1 VNPYADTMV
10 EAAHAAYQAG
20 RPAEAEAAL
29 RLIACSTD
37 YVVHSLYFIG
47 HLCYLQSRLDDALFC
62 LSIAVGVAPNHSR
75 AQNDLGAVL
84 RALGRNT
91 EAVAHLEQA
100 IALDPELAHAY
111 GNLGTALLSLNR
123 PQEALI
129 WVQKSLHHAADKA
142 VAHSDLGSVLGR
154 LGRPREAIHQ
164 FDIALQFSPGWAQPL
179 YFRSLMRLSLGDM
192 PAAWADHEQRLA
204 MPEVMS
210 GLRPGVRP
218 LWRGE
223 PVGRLLLRAEQ
234 GMGDTIQFSRYVPMV
249 AALGIE
255 VILEVAKPLVPLL
268 SGLPGVH
275 AIIATG
281 EDLPAHDA
289 YCWLLS
295 LPFVFQTR
303 LDTIPATCPYLAAP
317 DAALALWEHRLGPKW
332 KRRIGIA
339 WSGSDLHA
347 ADSSRSIS
355 LAELWPV
362 LRRTEIE
369 FHVVQRGTRP
379 SDKPELER
387 LPGLVDHS
395 DDLADFTDTA
405 ALMSSMDLI
414 ISVDTA
420 PLHLAG
426 ALGRPVWAMLGF
438 SADWRWM
445 RNRTDSPWYPTM
457 RLFRQPVIGRWTE
470 LVADVSHA
478 LDRWQP

>member
-1 VNPYADTMV
+1 MNPYADTMV

-91 EAVAHLEQA
+91 EAVEHLEQA

-142 VAHSDLGSVLGR
+142 VAHCDLGSVLGR

-179 YFRSLMRLSLGDM
+179 YFRGLMRLSLGDM

-210 GLRPGVRP
+210 GLRPGARP

-223 PVGRLLLRAEQ
+223 PVSRLLLRAEQ
-234 GMGDTIQFSRYVPMV
+234 GLGDTIQFVRYVPMV
-249 AALGIE
+249 ASLGVE
-255 VILEVAKPLVPLL
+255 VILEVARPLIPLL
-268 SGLPGVH
+268 SNLPGVH
-275 AIIATG
+275 TIIATG
-281 EDLPAHDA
+281 DEPPAHDA
-289 YCWLLS
+289 YCWLMS
-295 LPFVFQTR
+295 LPFVFQTA
-303 LDTIPATCPYLAAP
+303 LDGIPAACPYLSAP
-317 DAALALWEHRLGPKW
+317 ASAIERWEGRLGPKW
-332 KRRIGIA
+332 KRRVGIA
-339 WSGSDLHA
+339 FSGSDRHA
-347 ADSSRSIS
+347 ADSSRSV
-355 LAELWPV
+355 LLEELGPV
-362 LRRTEIE
+362 VRRSEID
-369 FHVVQRGTRP
+369 FHVVQRGLRE
-379 SDKPELER
+379 SDARELER
-387 LPGLVDHS
+387 LPGLIDHS

-405 ALMSSMDLI
+405 ALMSLMDLI
-414 ISVDTA
+414 ISADTA

-426 ALGRPVWAMLGF
+426 ALGFPVWAMLGF

-445 RNRTDSPWYPTM
+445 RNRTDTPWYPTM
-457 RLFRQPVIGRWTE
+457 RLFRQPVIGQWTE
-470 LVADVSHA
+470 LVAEVSNA
-478 LDRWQP
+478 LDCWQP